1 MLRSFSVSNC
11 CGGQRPLSLTCWS
24 KRPKKKRKDKKDC
37 MKKRCSPFLAL
48 SFWLTRLLFSF
59 AITEGRCLLSTGSL
73 AVIRWTALYAAS
85 EHLPFSSLFFIS
97 RMILI
102 YYWLSSSLPVG
113 VFVSLCAAKAPHTSS
128 RTAYFSFC
136 FISSTFGPILKKGS
150 EDGERKSL
158 LYRHSANVDGAEKMM
173 TLWYSPPIWFDSM

>member
-85 EHLPFSSLFFIS
+85 EHLPFSSLFFLFLVWFWFTTGSPPPCPSAYLSLFAQPKHLTHLHGQPIS
-97 RMILI
+97 R
-102 YYWLSSSLPVG
+102 
-113 VFVSLCAAKAPHTSS
+113 FVSSHQ
-128 RTAYFSFC
+128 
-136 FISSTFGPILKKGS
+136 
-150 EDGERKSL
+150 
-158 LYRHSANVDGAEKMM
+158 HSVR
-173 TLWYSPPIWFDSM
+173 Y

>member
-24 KRPKKKRKDKKDC
+24 KRPKKKTEGQ
-37 MKKRCSPFLAL
+37 KRLHEKEML
-48 SFWLTRLLFSF
+48 SFFGSFFLTDSASLFF
-59 AITEGRCLLSTGSL
+59 CYHGRT
-73 AVIRWTALYAAS
+73 
-85 EHLPFSSLFFIS
+85 LPFIDGVFSRNQVNSTLRGVRAFAVFFFFFFIS
-97 RMILI
+97 RLILI

-136 FISSTFGPILKKGS
+136 FISSTFGPIFKKRIG
-150 EDGERKSL
+150 GWRKKE
-158 LYRHSANVDGAEKMM
+158 LYIVVSTFR
-173 TLWYSPPIWFDSM
+173 

>member
-1 MLRSFSVSNC
+1 M
-11 CGGQRPLSLTCWS
+11 
-24 KRPKKKRKDKKDC
+24 
-37 MKKRCSPFLAL
+37 L
-48 SFWLTRLLFSF
+48 SFFGSFFLTDSASLFFCYHGRTLPFIDGVFSRNQVNSTLRGVRAFAVFFSF
-59 AITEGRCLLSTGSL
+59 
-73 AVIRWTALYAAS
+73 
-85 EHLPFSSLFFIS
+85 FFIS

-136 FISSTFGPILKKGS
+136 FISSTFGPIFKKGS
-150 EDGERKSL
+150 EDGERKSFTL

-173 TLWYSPPIWFDSM
+173 TL

>member
-1 MLRSFSVSNC
+1 M
-11 CGGQRPLSLTCWS
+11 
-24 KRPKKKRKDKKDC
+24 
-37 MKKRCSPFLAL
+37 L
-48 SFWLTRLLFSF
+48 SFFGSFFLTDSASLFF
-59 AITEGRCLLSTGSL
+59 CYHGRT
-73 AVIRWTALYAAS
+73 
-85 EHLPFSSLFFIS
+85 LPFIDGVFSRNQVNSTLRGVRAFAVFFFFFFIS
-97 RMILI
+97 RLILI

-150 EDGERKSL
+150 EDGERKSFTL

-173 TLWYSPPIWFDSM
+173 TL